1 VTVDWGHYPDDRIVV
16 LHRRAVAAFDTRVRA
31 VGADQWANP
40 TPCTEWDV
48 RDLVNHLTFENR
60 WTPHLLAGETM
71 AAVGDRYDGD
81 LLGDDPVAA
90 WTDAATAALAAVAAA
105 DLSADA
111 HVSWG
116 VIPAREYVTQLTAD
130 HLIHGWDLGR
140 GIGGDE
146 TLVDDVAEFVTAYIE
161 PRRELMAASGV
172 FAAPLEPPPGSSRAV
187 RLLALYGRRAWA

>member
-1 VTVDWGHYPDDRIVV
+1 MDWAQYPDDRIVV
-16 LHRRAVAAFDTRVRA
+16 LHRRAVAGFDERVRA
-31 VGADQWANP
+31 IGDGQWANP

-60 WTPHLLAGETM
+60 WTPRLLAGETI

-81 LLGDDPVAA
+81 LLGDDPVAM
-90 WTDAATAALAAVAAA
+90 WRDAATVALAAVAAA
-105 DLSADA
+105 DLSTEV

-146 TLVDDVAEFVTAYIE
+146 TLVDDLTAFVTAYIE
-161 PRRELMAASGV
+161 PRREFMAASGV
-172 FAAPLEPPPGSSRAV
+172 FAAPLDPPPGSSAAV
-187 RLLALYGRRAWA
+187 TLLACYGRRAWA